1 MNLIRGF
8 LWFLVAV
15 MTLQG
20 FLHADEYGA
29 ATTMIGGIGLTMSVW
44 RESIGTSARSLWSS
58 EPNFIPVPR
67 AIVQAAL
74 KETALHPGI
83 KIVPKLQQKLRDHQ
97 RTWELFREKEV
108 HWLLEHSD
116 LIGGLLSD
124 PDARW
129 LWTQWDQALQEAE
142 ASLQETQPRAC
153 KVRLLD
159 PATCDSTSAIIE
171 HLERTRQA
179 AQEAVKQWDLVLRM
193 NHRISAGEWWASIRA
208 HRSEFFGRYED
219 TVARLHD
226 IENPSDPRISDTL
239 ALATNVT
246 IALATGESVWIQRL
260 LLSLLTGELWTGC
273 LEHVRSRESR
283 VRELMILAG
292 IQELTNTHE
301 RILNASL
308 RTLSTLE
315 ERRAVQDWFGE
326 MTAYAWWMPE
336 DMPALVRRC
345 IGQDAGDC
353 TRIGP
358 TEIVALTAK
367 VAEKAR
373 IMQNWTRRLFLGLW
387 NAMPV
392 VGILFILE
400 LVVLCTE
407 LRSPQSISEKQK
419 SFVLRLEGGG
429 DSRQLA
435 LSERGE

>member
-8 LWFLVAV
+8 LWLLVAV

-20 FLHADEYGA
+20 FLHADEYGT
-29 ATTMIGGIGLTMSVW
+29 ATSMIGGIGLTMSVW
-44 RESIGTSARSLWSS
+44 RESIGTTARSLWTS
-58 EPNFIPVPR
+58 EPTYIPLPR
-67 AIVQAAL
+67 VIVQAAL

-83 KIVPKLQQKLRDHQ
+83 QIVPRLQQKLRDHQ
-97 RTWELFREKEV
+97 RTWELFHEKEV
-108 HWLLEHSD
+108 QWLLEHSD

-129 LWTQWDQALQEAE
+129 LWIRWDQALQESE
-142 ASLQETQPRAC
+142 SSLQETQPRAC
-153 KVRLLD
+153 KLRLLD
-159 PATCDSTSAIIE
+159 PATCDSTSAMIE
-171 HLERTRQA
+171 TFERARQV
-179 AQEAVKQWDLVLRM
+179 AQEAVNQWDSVLRL
-193 NHRISAGEWWASIRA
+193 NHRVSTGDWWTSVYQPRGQPYF
-208 HRSEFFGRYED
+208 SDYMD
-219 TVARLHD
+219 TIARLHD
-226 IENPSDPRISDTL
+226 IEKPSDPRISDTL
-239 ALATNVT
+239 ALAVNVT
-246 IALATGESVWIQRL
+246 TALATGESVWIQRL
-260 LLSLLTGELWTGC
+260 LLSLLTGELWKGC

-308 RTLSTLE
+308 RVTE
-315 ERRAVQDWFGE
+315 ERRTVQDWFGE
-326 MTAYAWWMPE
+326 MTGYAWWMPE

-373 IMQNWTRRLFLGLW
+373 IMQNWIRRLFLGLW

-392 VGILFILE
+392 VGILFVLE
-400 LVVLCTE
+400 LVVLCME
-407 LRSPQSISEKQK
+407 LRAPIRLPDTQK
-419 SFVLRLEGGG
+419 SFVLRLQGSDE
-429 DSRQLA
+429 RQLA
-435 LSERGE
+435 LRGSID